1 MSRTNIDI
9 DDELIERVMRRY
21 RLPSKRA
28 AVELAL
34 RRLAGE
40 PMTRDEALAM
50 EGAGWTGDLDELR
63 APDDPVGS
71 GGPDGGSSDRAG
83 GS

>member
-21 RLPSKRA
+21 GLPSKRA

-40 PMTRDEALAM
+40 PMSREEALAM
-50 EGAGWTGDLDELR
+50 EGSGWSGNLDELR
-63 APDDPVGS
+63 AAATPPETSPPVG
-71 GGPDGGSSDRAG
+71 GS
-83 GS
+83 

>member
-1 MSRTNIDI
+1 
-9 DDELIERVMRRY
+9 MRRY

-34 RRLAGE
+34 RRLAAE
-40 PMTRDEALAM
+40 PMSPDEALAM
-50 EGAGWTGDLDELR
+50 EGSGWTGDLDELR
-63 APDDPVGS
+63 APDVVA
-71 GGPDGGSSDRAG
+71 DRTDAAG

>member
-9 DDELIERVMRRY
+9 DDELIERVVRRY

-40 PMTRDEALAM
+40 PMSRDEALAM
-50 EGAGWTGDLDELR
+50 EGSGWSGDLDELR
-63 APDDPVGS
+63 APDAAA
-71 GGPDGGSSDRAG
+71 GSS
-83 GS
+83 

>member
-1 MSRTNIDI
+1 MGRTNIDI

-40 PMTRDEALAM
+40 PMSRDEALAM
-50 EGAGWTGDLDELR
+50 EGAGWSGDLDTLR
-63 APDDPVGS
+63 EPEAVTRTGDAPAGS
-71 GGPDGGSSDRAG
+71 
-83 GS
+83 